1 MSNQPDNGMRWLL
14 TPLEGVQHGS
24 SSIDGMGSACGV
36 RRDCGDC
43 HVGGRMTDNDSGPRL
58 RDIVVLILLA
68 IILRLVETLDRDVPG
83 WWLEGEKGDDD

>member
-1 MSNQPDNGMRWLL
+1 MSDKSDNGMRWLL

-24 SSIDGMGSACGV
+24 SIDGMGSACGGC
-36 RRDCGDC
+36 RDCGDC
-43 HVGGRMTDNDSGPRL
+43 HAGGRMTNDNGPRL

-83 WWLEGEKGDDD
+83 WWLEGDGDE

>member
-43 HVGGRMTDNDSGPRL
+43 HAGGRMNNNDSGPRL
-58 RDIVVLILLA
+58 RDIVLLLLFAILLRFA
-68 IILRLVETLDRDVPG
+68 ECFDRDTPG
-83 WWLEGEKGDDD
+83 WWLEDKE

>member
-1 MSNQPDNGMRWLL
+1 
-14 TPLEGVQHGS
+14 
-24 SSIDGMGSACGV
+24 
-36 RRDCGDC
+36 
-43 HVGGRMTDNDSGPRL
+43 MTDNDSGAGL

>member
-1 MSNQPDNGMRWLL
+1 MSNQPDNGTRWLL

-24 SSIDGMGSACGV
+24 SSIDGMGSACGDC
-36 RRDCGDC
+36 RDCGDC
-43 HVGGRMTDNDSGPRL
+43 HVGGRMTDNGPRL

-83 WWLEGEKGDDD
+83 WWLEGEE